1 VTDLVPEF
9 SRILS
14 VARLSPKGVEEYLE
28 AKPAERK
35 ALAKRFD
42 IVEVKSLK
50 AFLTLIPKPQEV
62 IDVTGKIEVTIV
74 QNCVVTLE
82 PLVNRM
88 ELEINLTFVPEE
100 QNDKGGGE
108 AVIDDLSD
116 EIEVFSGGKIDIG
129 EMVAQQVGVNIDPY
143 PRKPNAVLPVTEFGA
158 LSEKKPQPFA
168 KLVDVMKDKKGDV

>member
-1 VTDLVPEF
+1 VTELVSEF

-14 VARLSPKGVEEYLE
+14 VARLSPKGIEEYLE

-50 AFLTLIPKPQEV
+50 ASLTLIPKPQEA
-62 IDVTGKIEVTIV
+62 IDVTGKIEATIV

-88 ELEINLTFVPEE
+88 ELDVNLTFVPEE
-100 QNDKGGGE
+100 QNDKGSGE
-108 AVIDDLSD
+108 AIIEDLSD

-143 PRKPNAVLPVTEFGA
+143 PRKPNAVLPVMEFGV
-158 LSEKKPQPFA
+158 STEKKPQPFA
-168 KLVDVMKDKKGDV
+168 KLIDVMKDKKGDA